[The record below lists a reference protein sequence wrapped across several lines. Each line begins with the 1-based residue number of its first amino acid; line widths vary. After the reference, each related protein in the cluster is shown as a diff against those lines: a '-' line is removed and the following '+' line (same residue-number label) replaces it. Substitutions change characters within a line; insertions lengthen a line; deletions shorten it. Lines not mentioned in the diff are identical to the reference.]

1 MKCSKCNRDNRDT
14 AKFCKWCGTAILSR
28 VSAPPAQ
35 DKSKD
40 DGTKSLAGGSL
51 DNLIE
56 KEDIV
61 RKLGSI
67 IAKAKGKADYCRKN
81 GIKERMQLSFVI
93 TGDPGSGKTETAY
106 TIAQMLYEAGVTRS
120 PEPVVV
126 NAVNF
131 NEWKKDVG
139 KHEAKYANSVIIFEE
154 SQKLIGDGEHT
165 DINDIDHLLQLVKR
179 WREKGDMPVAII
191 TGGRELL
198 KYLREHGSA
207 TIINY
212 FFETNSPTLEGL
224 KLIAEHKLRNK
235 FMRTLTPEAS
245 DKLGRVL
252 LYDFRNPNEAPGAG
266 GHMAA
271 ERAYQIDLNAVE
283 KGVFVNPLGPEFISG
298 TEYRPKTF
306 EEVME
311 DFDRFVGIDNIK
323 KAVKTIANGIA
334 VDVAAGREP
343 TVTKHFRFIG
353 NPGTGKTTMARL
365 FADAL
370 NALGALP
377 VGQFVEVSK
386 NDLVSSYVGGTTEKV
401 TSVFKKAMGGVL
413 FIDEAY
419 QLANDSHGKD
429 AIDTILTLTENNRG
443 KIVVILAGYA
453 KEMNELNSLNTGVA
467 SRFKET
473 IDFPDYD
480 AATLLA
486 IFRSMIKHSPDGL
499 TLSEDAEKGVE
510 NFFKLMYQGRK
521 ENFGN
526 AREVRNVFDTAVE
539 RMRNRVADDPS
550 QPREITMSDIEGEE
564 VSRPK
569 TIEEILAAL
578 DDMVGMDKVKEQ
590 LITIA
595 SDVRLRR
602 MQMEF
607 GDDSPE
613 LMNIH
618 IAITGNPGT
627 GKTEVA
633 KRLGQIFRAIGVADK
648 GHVVMRERKTLLDSM
663 VNSAG
668 INMDKAVNEALG
680 GILFI
685 DEAYNLI
692 PMDNPSQKDSDGMA
706 AVEALMTRMV
716 NDAGKF
722 ITVIAGYK
730 QEIEEFIANAN
741 PGLKSRFTHRI
752 HIDDYTPGQLF
763 EIFMRAAAKSKL
775 KLTDDAC
782 ELLQKKI
789 DEMVTMKDRKFGN
802 ARDVLKLLNETRARM
817 STRLR
822 EAVMSGKV
830 TKEQL
835 FTIEAPDIPYE
846 APKRVNIKETFRK
859 LDELVG
865 LESVKTVVRDI
876 ADAIIVEQERARLED
891 RRPSIPLDSYLF
903 LGNPGTGKTT
913 VARLMAEIF
922 YSLGLLPS
930 NKLIEI
936 KPGDLIAGFVGQTA
950 PKTRQMAQRGIGG
963 VLFIDEAYGLKDGGF
978 GEKDATPELL
988 TILADNKDK
997 MVCIAAGYP
1006 YEISEWLACNTGLPR
1021 RFTRTINFEDYNED
1035 DLARIFINIAKK
1047 NGMRL
1052 DEDAD
1057 AEMRRYFS
1065 DLVANK
1071 GDGFG
1076 NAAEAVNYFN
1086 KVKINQGARLRKE
1099 MTPDGFR
1106 REDLY
1111 VLKFDDMQLR

>member
-1 MKCSKCNRDNRDT
+1 MKCSKCERENREE
-14 AKFCKWCGTAILSR
+14 AQFCKWCGAAIQK
-28 VSAPPAQ
+28 SALTPLTQ
-35 DKSKD
+35 DENDKD
-40 DGTKSLAGGSL
+40 GAKPLAGGVL
-51 DNLIE
+51 GNLIE
-56 KEDIV
+56 KEEIV
-61 RKLGSI
+61 RKLGPI
-67 IAKAKGKADYCRKN
+67 IAKAKGKSDYCRKN
-81 GIKERMQLSFVI
+81 GIKERMQLSFMI

-106 TIAQMLYEAGVTRS
+106 TIAQLLHEACITRS
-120 PEPVVV
+120 AEPVVV

-131 NEWKKDVG
+131 NEWIKDVG
-139 KHEAKYANSVIIFEE
+139 KHEARYANSVIIFEE
-154 SQKLIGDGEHT
+154 SQKLLGDGDHT
-165 DINDIDHLLQLVKR
+165 EINDIDYLLQPIKR
-179 WREKGDMPVAII
+179 WKDKGDMPVAII
-191 TGGRELL
+191 TGGRELI
-198 KYLREHGSA
+198 KYFREHNL
-207 TIINY
+207 TKTINY
-212 FFETNSPTLEGL
+212 FFETNAPTLEGL
-224 KLIAEHKLRNK
+224 KQIAELKLLKK
-235 FMRTLTPEAS
+235 FNRTLTPEAAE
-245 DKLGRVL
+245 KLGRVL
-252 LYDFRNPNEAPGAG
+252 LYDFRNPNESPGTG
-266 GHMAA
+266 GHIAA

-283 KGVFVNPLGPEFISG
+283 KGIFINPLGPEFVSG

-306 EEVME
+306 EEVMK
-311 DFDRFVGIDNIK
+311 DFDKYVGIDNIK
-323 KAVKTIANGIA
+323 KEVKTIANA
-334 VDVAAGREP
+334 VAADVAAGREP
-343 TVTKHFRFIG
+343 KVTKHYRFIG

-386 NDLVSSYVGGTTEKV
+386 NDLVSSYVGGTTDKV

-443 KIVVILAGYA
+443 KIVVIIAGYF
-453 KEMNELNSLNTGVA
+453 KEMNDLNSVNTGIG

-473 IDFPDYD
+473 IEFPDYD
-480 AATLLA
+480 AAALLA
-486 IFRSMIKHSPDGL
+486 IFRSMVTHSPDNL
-499 TLSEDAEKGVE
+499 TLSEDAEKSVE
-510 NFFKLMYQGRK
+510 NYFKLMYQGRK

-526 AREVRNVFDTAVE
+526 AREVRNVFETAVE
-539 RMRNRVADDPS
+539 RMCNRLAEDPS
-550 QPREITMSDIEGEE
+550 LPRVITMADIEGEE
-564 VSRPK
+564 ASRPK
-569 TIEEILAAL
+569 TMEEILFAL
-578 DDMVGMDKVKEQ
+578 DDMVGMENVKEQ

-602 MQMEF
+602 MQMEY

-613 LMNIH
+613 LLNIH

-633 KRLGQIFRAIGVADK
+633 KRLGQIFKAIGVADK
-648 GHVVMRERKTLLDSM
+648 GHVVIRERKTLLDSM

-668 INMDKAVNEALG
+668 INMDKAVNEAMG

-692 PMDNPSQKDSDGMA
+692 PMDNPSNKDSDGAA

-716 NDAGKF
+716 KDAGKF
-722 ITVIAGYK
+722 ITVIAGYE
-730 QEIEEFIANAN
+730 QEIDEFIANAN

-763 EIFMRAAAKSKL
+763 EIFMRAASKSKL
-775 KLTDDAC
+775 KLTDAARV
-782 ELLQKKI
+782 LLQKKI

-802 ARDVLKLLNETRARM
+802 AREVLKLLNETRARM
-817 STRLR
+817 SRRLR
-822 EAVMSGKV
+822 DVVMSGKV
-830 TKEQL
+830 TPELL
-835 FTIEAPDIPYE
+835 FTIEASDIPYE
-846 APKRVNIKETFRK
+846 APKKVNVKDTFRK

-865 LESVKTVVRDI
+865 LESVKNVVRDI
-876 ADAIIVEQERARLED
+876 ADAIMVEQERARLEG
-891 RRPSIPLDSYLF
+891 RMPVIPLDSYLF

-936 KPGDLIAGFVGQTA
+936 KPGDLTAGYVGQTA
-950 PKTRQMAQRGIGG
+950 PKTRQMAERGIGG

-1021 RFTRTINFEDYNED
+1021 RFTRTIHFEDYNEE
-1035 DLARIFINIAKK
+1035 DLAKIFLNIAKK

-1052 DEDAD
+1052 DDEAD

-1065 DLVANK
+1065 VLVANK

-1099 MTPDGFR
+1099 MTPEGFR

-1111 VLKFDDMQLR
+1111 VLKFDDMQIR